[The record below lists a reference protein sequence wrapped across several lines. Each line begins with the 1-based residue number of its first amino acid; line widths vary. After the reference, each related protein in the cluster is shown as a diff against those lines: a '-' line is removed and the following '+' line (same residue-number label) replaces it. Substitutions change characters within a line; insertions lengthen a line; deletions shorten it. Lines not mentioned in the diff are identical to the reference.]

1 MDGWARAAALSAREP
16 REDGGPEVARGWA
29 WTGETSHDE
38 DEEGAIAAVVGAAVR
53 AAGKMPVDGRGL
65 FRRKL
70 AVQIFPQS
78 LRDLGTLH
86 SHLVLIAPGSPT
98 ATPC

>member
-1 MDGWARAAALSAREP
+1 MVVRPAVAAA
-16 REDGGPEVARGWA
+16 GEVP
-29 WTGETSHDE
+29 
-38 DEEGAIAAVVGAAVR
+38 I
-53 AAGKMPVDGRGL
+53 DGRGL

-78 LRDLGTLH
+78 LRDVGTLH